1 MCAHGIAN
9 LIEATQSGR
18 ATRHDAYRRKRV
30 DRIAMLVES
39 CPFDP
44 SNPLALCLRRREFD
58 HLPFEVKPI
67 ARTDGGE
74 PPQFV
79 DAKPEQW
86 MRSKWMQVNGQPHGN
101 RCCMPPRSSEAL
113 QWRLLGGGFVK
124 MIGLGI
130 ELRCEPLD
138 IFARDNFFLAFKTH
152 ANSKIVEPFD
162 HRRSP
167 SWIAAL
173 L

>member
-1 MCAHGIAN
+1 
-9 LIEATQSGR
+9 
-18 ATRHDAYRRKRV
+18 
-30 DRIAMLVES
+30 MLVES

-44 SNPLALCLRRREFD
+44 SNALGLCLRRREFD
-58 HLPFEVKPI
+58 HLPFKAEPI

-79 DAKPEQW
+79 DAKAKQW

-101 RCCMPPRSSEAL
+101 RCCMPPRSGEAF
-113 QWRLLGGGFVK
+113 QWRLLGGRFVK
-124 MIGLGI
+124 VIRLGI

-138 IFARDNFFLAFKTH
+138 IFARNNFFLALKTH
-152 ANSKIVEPFD
+152 SNSKIVEPFD
-162 HRRSP
+162 HRLSP
-167 SWIAAL
+167 SWIATL